1 MSRAVAAETAM
12 QPTAISAPEF
22 ALFQTL
28 IRREAGIHLSE
39 AKQALL
45 VGRLTRRLRE
55 LGLASFAAYYKRVKA
70 DPAER
75 VLMVDRVSTNETH
88 FFREPRQFEFL
99 ESVILPDWLNG
110 PPRTVRVWSAGCSTG
125 EEAYSVAAV
134 LSAALPPER
143 GWSVQIFGCDIST
156 RVLEHAREARWP
168 LNKAAEIPARYRRL
182 HFLRGFGSQEGW
194 MKAGPELRT
203 AVRFEH
209 QSLLD
214 DSAPVPGP
222 FDLVFCRN
230 VLIYFDAA
238 TKQRVIDRL
247 LGHLAPEG
255 HLFLGHAE
263 SLHLL
268 AHGMRAVGP
277 TVYQRGGRPSG
288 RRG

>member
-1 MSRAVAAETAM
+1 
-12 QPTAISAPEF
+12 
-22 ALFQTL
+22 
-28 IRREAGIHLSE
+28 
-39 AKQALL
+39 
-45 VGRLTRRLRE
+45 
-55 LGLASFAAYYKRVKA
+55 
-70 DPAER
+70 
-75 VLMVDRVSTNETH
+75 
-88 FFREPRQFEFL
+88 
-99 ESVILPDWLNG
+99 
-110 PPRTVRVWSAGCSTG
+110 
-125 EEAYSVAAV
+125 
-134 LSAALPPER
+134 
-143 GWSVQIFGCDIST
+143 
-156 RVLEHAREARWP
+156 
-168 LNKAAEIPARYRRL
+168 
-182 HFLRGFGSQEGW
+182 

-247 LGHLAPEG
+247 LSHLAPEG

-277 TVYQRGGRPSG
+277 TVYQRGARTSG
-288 RRG
+288 QRG